1 MEQEQMTALSRPFAE
16 IRTRP
21 GRSGQP
27 MSYIE
32 GHQVVQRLN
41 EALGGDWSFKVLE
54 HQVLEAEVVVLGEL
68 RAGDVVKQAFGGS
81 ELTRSREGKVVSVAD
96 DLKAAATDSL
106 KKAATLLG
114 VGLRLH
120 GAEEVVPAPKPKGP
134 KLVPREVVAEQQ
146 AEGSAGPTQGPQ
158 APEGNRLTKR
168 QAGFIEK
175 LAKANGL
182 TEAELEELV
191 LEKCGRPCGQLTV
204 QQASELIRVLGR
216 AA

>member
-1 MEQEQMTALSRPFAE
+1 MEQEQMTALSRPFVE

-41 EALGGDWSFKVLE
+41 DALGGDWSFKVLE
-54 HQVLEAEVVVLGEL
+54 HQVLEAEAVVLGEL

-81 ELTRSREGKVVSVAD
+81 EIARSREGKVVSVAD

-120 GAEEVVPAPKPKGP
+120 RAEEVVPAPKPKGP
-134 KLVPREVVAEQQ
+134 KLVPREAVVEQQ
-146 AEGSAGPTQGPQ
+146 AEGAAGPTQGPQ

-175 LAKANGL
+175 LAKANGM
-182 TEAELEELV
+182 TAEELEEFA
-191 LEKCGRPCGQLTV
+191 LEKCGRPCAQLTV

-216 AA
+216 PA